1 MSVLQKYYTTTTKF
15 ILPILFNDNITYKDV
30 LTKVFN
36 DSYIADMKRPE
47 YDDKILVVFHYDE
60 FKKKAVDL
68 YLKEIITTMVD
79 SYIDNNYY
87 VCVYDIPE
95 EYKEDYYKI
104 LDSKYNETSSNYYD
118 KVMKFWQNDDKLNQ
132 ILKAYTWKFKKHM
145 YRIPPIRY
153 KAFDLELEIF
163 NLGVPL

>member
-1 MSVLQKYYTTTTKF
+1 
-15 ILPILFNDNITYKDV
+15 
-30 LTKVFN
+30 
-36 DSYIADMKRPE
+36 
-47 YDDKILVVFHYDE
+47 
-60 FKKKAVDL
+60 
-68 YLKEIITTMVD
+68 MVD